1 MMDPV
6 TESPVTVFQIDQ
18 MDMLSLSIVVLFVGM
33 FINRKVRLL
42 RENYI
47 PPAVTGGLIFSTGAA
62 LLYNYGGIELE
73 FDLRLRDL
81 LLLVFFSTVGLSAQL
96 RTLVTGGK
104 ALAILVVVAAV
115 FLIVQD
121 ATGVGLALLTGNHP
135 GYGLMGGSVSLAG
148 GHGTAIAWGT
158 EAAAAGLAGA
168 EEIGI
173 IFATFGLI
181 CGGLLGGPIARSLMK
196 RHGLEGRTSQDSS
209 AETIAQ
215 GPAAPGDQLFNL
227 LRTLMILAICVSL
240 GDTVNR
246 YLFSQGMLLPG
257 FLTSMFVAIAITN
270 IFDVAGRPLS
280 KAVVDGFGQVSLNVF
295 LSMSMMSIQLW
306 VLAGGA
312 RIIMLVLALQVLV
325 MTFFASRVVFRVMGR
340 NYDAVVM
347 ASGFAGLGLGATP
360 IAIANMDAVTQRYG
374 PSPQAFLVIP
384 LIGAFFID
392 LLNAAVIKMFIQIIS
407 RWLI

>member
-1 MMDPV
+1 V
-6 TESPVTVFQIDQ
+6 TEPFVTVFQIDQ
-18 MDMLSLSIVVLFVGM
+18 MDMLSLSILVLFVGM

-62 LLYNYGGIELE
+62 VLYNYGGIELD

-104 ALAILVVVAAV
+104 ALAKLIVVAAV

-121 ATGVGLALLTGNHP
+121 VTGVGLAMLTGDHP

-148 GHGTAIAWGT
+148 GHGTAIAWGKQ
-158 EAAAAGLAGA
+158 AAEAGLAGA

-181 CGGLLGGPIARSLMK
+181 CGGLLGGPIARVLMK
-196 RHGLEGRTSQDSS
+196 RHGLEGRTAQDSS
-209 AETIAQ
+209 AETVTQ
-215 GPAAPGDQLFNL
+215 GPAAPGDQLYNI

-246 YLFSQGMLLPG
+246 YLFSQDVLLPG

-270 IFDVAGRPLS
+270 IFDVARRPLS
-280 KAVVDGFGQVSLNVF
+280 KAVVDGFGKVSLNVF

-306 VLAGGA
+306 VLAGDTG
-312 RIIMLVLALQVLV
+312 IIMLVLALQVLV
-325 MTFFASRVVFRVMGR
+325 MTFFASRIVFRVMGR

-360 IAIANMDAVTQRYG
+360 VAIANMDAVTQRYG

-392 LLNAAVIKMFIQIIS
+392 LLNAAVIKLFIQIIS

>member
-1 MMDPV
+1 M

-18 MDMLSLSIVVLFVGM
+18 MDMLSLSILVLFIGM

-62 LLYNYGGIELE
+62 LLYSFGGIELE
-73 FDLRLRDL
+73 FDLRQRDL

-96 RTLVTGGK
+96 RTLVIGGK
-104 ALAILVVVAAV
+104 ALAILVAVAAV
-115 FLIVQD
+115 FLVVQD
-121 ATGVGLALLTGNHP
+121 ATGVGLALLTGAHP
-135 GYGLMGGSVSLAG
+135 GYGLMGGSMSLAG
-148 GHGTAIAWGT
+148 GHGTAIAWGK
-158 EAAAAGLAGA
+158 EAEAAGLAGA
-168 EEIGI
+168 LEVGT

-181 CGGLLGGPIARSLMK
+181 CGGLLGGPIARRLMK
-196 RHGLEGRTSQDSS
+196 RHGLEGPTSQESS
-209 AETIAQ
+209 ALTVER
-215 GPAAPGDQLFNL
+215 GPAAPGDRRFNI
-227 LRTLMILAICVSL
+227 LRILMILAICVSL

-257 FLTSMFVAIAITN
+257 FLTSMFVAIVITN
-270 IFDVAGRPLS
+270 LVDVAKRPMS
-280 KAVVDGFGQVSLNVF
+280 RTVVDGFGAVSLNIF

-312 RIIMLVLALQVLV
+312 RTIMLLLGLQVLV
-325 MTFFASRVVFRVMGR
+325 MTFFASFVVFRVLGR

-347 ASGFAGLGLGATP
+347 AAGFAGLGLGATP
-360 IAIANMDAVTQRYG
+360 VAIANMDAVTQRYG

-384 LIGAFFID
+384 LTGAFFID
-392 LLNAAVIKMFIQIIS
+392 LLNATVIKAFIEIIS
-407 RWLI
+407 RWLL

>member
-1 MMDPV
+1 L
-6 TESPVTVFQIDQ
+6 PVTVFQIDQ
-18 MDMLSLSIVVLFVGM
+18 MDMLSLSILVLFVGM
-33 FINRKVRLL
+33 YINRKVRLL

-47 PPAVTGGLIFSTGAA
+47 PPAVTGGLIFSTGAT
-62 LLYNYGGIELE
+62 LLYIYGGIELD

-96 RTLVTGGK
+96 RTLITGGK
-104 ALAILVVVAAV
+104 ALAILVAVAAV

-121 ATGVGLALLTGNHP
+121 AIGIGLALLTGNHP
-135 GYGLMGGSVSLAG
+135 GYGLMAGSVSWAG
-148 GHGTAIAWGT
+148 GHGTAIAWGK

-168 EEIGI
+168 EEIGV

-181 CGGLLGGPIARSLMK
+181 CGGLLGGPIARNLMK
-196 RHGLEGRTSQDSS
+196 RHGLEGRTARELS
-209 AETIAQ
+209 AETVAQ
-215 GPAAPGDQLFNL
+215 APTVSADQLYNI

-240 GDTVNR
+240 GDIVNR
-246 YLFSQGMLLPG
+246 YLFSRGTLLPG

-270 IFDVAGRPLS
+270 VIDVAKHPLNRG
-280 KAVVDGFGQVSLNVF
+280 VVDGFGQVCLSIF

-312 RIIMLVLALQVLV
+312 RTIMLVLALQVLV
-325 MTFFASRVVFRVMGR
+325 MTFFASFVVFRVMGR

-360 IAIANMDAVTQRYG
+360 VAIANMDAVTQRYG

-384 LIGAFFID
+384 LVGAFFID
-392 LLNAAVIKMFIQIIS
+392 LLNATVIKMFIQFIS
-407 RWLI
+407 SWSI

>member
-1 MMDPV
+1 MVLCEMDI
-6 TESPVTVFQIDQ
+6 S
-18 MDMLSLSIVVLFVGM
+18 
-33 FINRKVRLL
+33 
-42 RENYI
+42 
-47 PPAVTGGLIFSTGAA
+47 
-62 LLYNYGGIELE
+62 
-73 FDLRLRDL
+73 
-81 LLLVFFSTVGLSAQL
+81 
-96 RTLVTGGK
+96 
-104 ALAILVVVAAV
+104 
-115 FLIVQD
+115 
-121 ATGVGLALLTGNHP
+121 
-135 GYGLMGGSVSLAG
+135 GSVSLAG
-148 GHGTAIAWGT
+148 GHGTAIAWGK

-181 CGGLLGGPIARSLMK
+181 CGGLLGGPIARVLMK
-196 RHGLEGRTSQDSS
+196 RHGLEGRSAQESS
-209 AETIAQ
+209 AETVTQ
-215 GPAAPGDQLFNL
+215 GPAAPGDQLYNI

-246 YLFSQGMLLPG
+246 YLFSQDVLLPG

-270 IFDVAGRPLS
+270 IVDVAKRPLS
-280 KAVVDGFGQVSLNVF
+280 RGVVDGFGQVSLNVF

-312 RIIMLVLALQVLV
+312 RIIILVLALQVLV
-325 MTFFASRVVFRVMGR
+325 MTFFASRIVFRVMGR